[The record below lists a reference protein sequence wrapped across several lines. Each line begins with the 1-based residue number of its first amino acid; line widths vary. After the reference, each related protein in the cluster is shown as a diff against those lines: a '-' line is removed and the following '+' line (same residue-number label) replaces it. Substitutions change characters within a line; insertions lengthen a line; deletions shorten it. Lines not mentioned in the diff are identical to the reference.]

1 MLNNSIHEGHFCLV
15 PDFREE
21 NFTSSWRMMLAAGLF
36 YMAYTILRNLEIKT
50 KLLKRSTKKT
60 SPEKKNNFLETIKIQ
75 IPDKNSAVF
84 CPHAGC
90 SSPGPLGGEWVEL
103 SSPPRPGLRQPK
115 TSRTS
120 HHHAE
125 TTLRTHED
133 SKPITQEIIQRQLR
147 FPTILKSRQCDQTPF
162 QKKLKTCVAR
172 KSSTDV
178 TVRSGR
184 TVTSSPISKVTEAPA
199 FLRTYDN
206 QLVYFTYDNKDSE
219 IYIQHTTTEQE
230 KENVLFTF
238 YRFQAS
244 SEPVQG
250 DVVDG
255 QRSIVSLSPEKNR
268 RLLLHA
274 DANDEEQ
281 SVKLQEI
288 EESLPG
294 QEALFHLHMISSYQ
308 HVKFECTDNPGVYIG
323 VKDNHLTLI
332 KKEDETGE
340 RNTIFTISQIKLNTN
355 GSL

>member
-60 SPEKKNNFLETIKIQ
+60 SPEKKNNFL
-75 IPDKNSAVF
+75 
-84 CPHAGC
+84 
-90 SSPGPLGGEWVEL
+90 
-103 SSPPRPGLRQPK
+103 
-115 TSRTS
+115 
-120 HHHAE
+120 
-125 TTLRTHED
+125 D